1 MKRTELVRRTPLKAK
16 TPLSRGTSVL
26 SRSVLLRAAPKRRVY
41 RSTGPVRDVVAL
53 VYERANYSCELC
65 LIGIG
70 PQRGVDHHVH
80 HRRPRRAGGSRRAD
94 TNSPTNL
101 LLLCPSCHEV
111 IEVQRSAAY
120 DGGWLVGASQDPA
133 RVPVLIGAERLVYLS
148 DDGRYADD
156 IPAPAAALDSVGEVS
171 Q

>member
-1 MKRTELVRRTPLKAK
+1 MKRTELVRRTPLRAK
-16 TPLSRGTSVL
+16 TPLS
-26 SRSVLLRAAPKRRVY
+26 SRSVLLRAAPKVKRY
-41 RSTGPVRDVVAL
+41 RSTGPVRGVVDL

-65 LIGIG
+65 LVGIG

-94 TNSPTNL
+94 TNSPANL

-111 IEVQRSAAY
+111 IEVQRAAAY

-133 RVPVLIGAERLVYLS
+133 RVPVLIGAVRLVYLS
-148 DDGRYADD
+148 DDGRYLDD
-156 IPAPAAALDSVGEVS
+156 IPAVEEVS
-171 Q
+171 P